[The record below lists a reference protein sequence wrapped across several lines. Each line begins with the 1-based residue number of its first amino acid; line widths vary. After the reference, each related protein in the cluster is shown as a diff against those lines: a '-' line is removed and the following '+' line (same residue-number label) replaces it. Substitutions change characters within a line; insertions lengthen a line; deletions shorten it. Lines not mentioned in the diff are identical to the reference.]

1 MFKDNPVLSNVLVN
15 SLSFVYERADGKLQT
30 IALVTFVTILLSA
43 CGGAKSSTT
52 SVSDITGPVVI
63 DTTPV
68 SEELILT
75 TDTISIRF
83 NEAIEPNSIATD
95 RISIFP
101 YDSNGVFNSS
111 KQFFLRNTDLVL
123 SDDNTVLNIRVGDG
137 TLQDNTIYKIRI
149 ANVTD
154 VTGNT
159 MLGVCEWQF
168 SIGVVIDNNRA
179 GVCSAEIGGG
189 PPAPLENVI
198 ANAGG
203 GFKVTVSWDVP
214 LSGLPNYY
222 IIEESIGNSNN
233 FNIVNNNYIGN
244 RSRNRVGG
252 NVNVERGVRDGIN
265 FDNVVFGEQHFYRI
279 TAVNSYGKS
288 IPVASNS
295 ITTREALKNGVSAR
309 NEIES
314 PSERSVST
322 SQSQPA
328 ITLSPDGTTLAIA
341 DDLDKPTGSTLETGR
356 VLIYTRTIFGW
367 DFQYELVPSQL
378 VDRIHF
384 GSAIAFSP
392 DGKTLA
398 VGISRP
404 NNTLDM
410 VQLFNRVGL
419 DWNTIPTY
427 GFMLQANRNRRPW
440 ENNAE
445 ELLFSPDGLTLA
457 VSALPTQLS
466 AVSPDPGVVQLFQ
479 RSGADWNVTAPTR
492 GLVLTPTSVNIG
504 NSNYFGEM
512 LAFSPDSQTIAV
524 TEQWGDSELTGDT
537 DVGLVHLFQRNGAD
551 WITAAPLRGPILQSK
566 SPKRLQRFGSYG
578 VAFSPDGKTIA
589 ITADESVQLFSK
601 VNMNWLNQPTQGQTL
616 VSQRPLEGGFGK
628 SLAFSNDNN
637 FIAVGVPTGDIFS
650 IPMEDGLSSGYVQ
663 LFIRSGTDW
672 TQLPRLGS
680 ILIAQKPRTGDR
692 FGKNVLFSSE
702 PADNTLVV
710 GGRNN
715 LLGLRT
721 GRVSVFESFLLV
733 N

>member
-1 MFKDNPVLSNVLVN
+1 MILNIQNITLI
-15 SLSFVYERADGKLQT
+15 SF
-30 IALVTFVTILLSA
+30 IALTLSA

-52 SVSDITGPVVI
+52 TVSDISGPIVI
-63 DTTPV
+63 DTQPA
-68 SEELILT
+68 SEAFILT

-95 RISIFP
+95 RIGIFP
-101 YDSNGVFNSS
+101 YDANGIFNSS
-111 KQFFLRNTDLVL
+111 KQFFLRDSDLVL
-123 SDDNTVLNIRVGDG
+123 SDDNTVLNISVGNG

-159 MLGVCEWQF
+159 MLGVCEWLF
-168 SIGVVIDNNRA
+168 SIGVVLDNNRS

-189 PPAPLENVI
+189 PPAPLENVT
-198 ANAGG
+198 ASPGG
-203 GFKVTVSWDVP
+203 GFKVGVAWDVP
-214 LSGLPNYY
+214 VSGLPNYY
-222 IIEESIGNSNN
+222 IIEKSVGNNTN
-233 FNIVNNNYIGN
+233 FKIVNDNYIGN
-244 RSRNRVGG
+244 RSRNNVGGRVG
-252 NVNVERGVRDGIN
+252 VERGDRDGIN

-288 IPVASNS
+288 IPVISNS
-295 ITTREALKNGVSAR
+295 VTTREGLKNGISAR
-309 NEIES
+309 YEILS
-314 PSERSVST
+314 PSEKSVLG
-322 SQSQPA
+322 SQSKPA

-341 DDLDKPTGSTLETGR
+341 DDKEKPLGSTLETGT
-356 VLIYTRTIFGW
+356 VLIYTRTLFGW

-378 VDRIHF
+378 VDRIQF

-410 VQLFNRVGL
+410 VQLFNRVDP
-419 DWNTIPTY
+419 DWNTAPTY
-427 GFMLQANRNRRPW
+427 GFMLQANRSRRAS
-440 ENNAE
+440 ENSAE

-457 VSALPTQLS
+457 VSTMPTQLS
-466 AVSPDPGVVQLFQ
+466 DVSPDPGVVQLFQ
-479 RSGADWNVTAPTR
+479 RSGADWNVQAPIR
-492 GLVLTPTSVNIG
+492 GLMLTPTLVNIG
-504 NSNYFGEM
+504 NPNYFGDM

-524 TEQWGDSELTGDT
+524 AERWGDIESTGDT

-551 WITAAPLRGPILQSK
+551 WITVAPQRGPILQSK
-566 SPKRLQRFGSYG
+566 SPIRLRKFGSNG
-578 VAFSPDGKTIA
+578 LAFSPDGQSIA
-589 ITADESVQLFSK
+589 IAANNNVQLFSK
-601 VNMNWLNQPTQGQTL
+601 VNDSWLNQPTQGPTL
-616 VSQRPLEGGFGK
+616 VSQRPILSESFGA

-637 FIAVGVPTGDIFS
+637 FIAVGVSKGDLFS

-663 LFIRSGTDW
+663 LFIRSGADW

-680 ILIAQKPRTGDR
+680 ILVAQKPRTGDK

-715 LLGLRT
+715 LLDLRT
-721 GRVSVFESFLLV
+721 GRVSVFESFLIK
-733 N
+733 